1 MSDGAVVALHPVA
14 DDPDPSP
21 IGIGMPRAQ
30 NDASRILRPA
40 VRRGWLDGDGGA
52 ARGRDAF
59 VEVGWDEA
67 LDLAAREL
75 ARVKAE
81 HGNASIY
88 GGSYGWGSAGRFHHP
103 QGLLH
108 RFLNFHGGYTAS
120 VNSYSCAAMEV
131 ILPHVIGG
139 SSDAI
144 YSAAPHWDEIAEHTE
159 LIVAFGGLALKNTQI
174 NSGGLAR
181 HMARGAQQAAREAG
195 VDFVNVSPVRGD
207 IDAYQSARWIS
218 PRPNTDVALMMG
230 LAHSMIAAGTCDT
243 DFLRDCCVGWD
254 ELEAYLTGAS
264 DGIRRDAAWAAA
276 ICDVEQPVIEAL
288 AAEMA
293 ARRTLVTVSWSLQR
307 ADHGEQ
313 PFWMGVAL
321 AAMTG
326 SMGRPGGGFGTG
338 YGAIHSVG
346 LQADRHR
353 ITALRQG
360 PNAVTVRMPVAR
372 IADVLL
378 EPGREIDYNGRRI
391 EFPDVRLVY
400 WCGGNPFHHHQD
412 LNRLARAW
420 RRPETVIVHE
430 SWWNPIARFA
440 DIVFPAAT
448 ALERNDVAAGWAD
461 SWISAMHQA
470 VVPPAEVCTD
480 YETLCAL
487 AERLGF
493 LDDFSEGRDG
503 DEWVRHFYESTRENL
518 RGEGVDL
525 PEYEEFWAAGRV
537 EMPTPPRHRALD
549 FAALRADPAASRL
562 PTPSG
567 RIELASSTIA
577 GFGYDD
583 CPGHPAWLEPAEW
596 LGSEL
601 ARRFPLHLISNQP
614 FTRLHSQYDNGAYS
628 QDSKV
633 GGREP
638 IRLHPDDARARDIAE
653 GDVVRVFNDRGS
665 CLAGAVLD
673 ADLRR
678 SVVQLSTGAW
688 WDPEAPGDPSAL
700 DRHGNPN
707 VLTLDKGTSR
717 LAQGPIA
724 QTALVELERYD
735 GPLPEVQAFTP
746 PELISRGS

>member
-1 MSDGAVVALHPVA
+1 MSGGAVVALHPVA

-30 NDASRILRPA
+30 NDAWRILRPA

-52 ARGRDAF
+52 ARGQDAF

-139 SSDAI
+139 ASDAI
-144 YSAAPHWDEIAEHTE
+144 YSSAPHWDEIAEHTE

-181 HMARGAQQAAREAG
+181 HVARGRAAGRARGRRRLRQREPRARRHRRAPG
-195 VDFVNVSPVRGD
+195 R
-207 IDAYQSARWIS
+207 RWIA

-230 LAHSMIAAGTCDT
+230 LAHSMIAAGTYDR

-264 DGIRRDAAWAAA
+264 DGMRRDAAWAAA
-276 ICDVEQPVIEAL
+276 ICDVEQSAIEEL
-288 AAEMA
+288 AAEMT

-346 LQADRHR
+346 LQPDRHR
-353 ITALRQG
+353 ITALPQG
-360 PNAVTVRMPVAR
+360 PNPVTVACPSRASPTCCSS
-372 IADVLL
+372 
-378 EPGREIDYNGRRI
+378 PGGRSTTTAGAST
-391 EFPDVRLVY
+391 FPDIRLVY

-420 RRPETVIVHE
+420 QRPETVIVHE

-493 LDDFSEGRDG
+493 LDEFSEGRDG

-549 FAALRADPAASRL
+549 FAALRADPAAAPL

-567 RIELASSTIA
+567 RIELASATIA

-596 LGSEL
+596 LGS
-601 ARRFPLHLISNQP
+601 R
-614 FTRLHSQYDNGAYS
+614 
-628 QDSKV
+628 
-633 GGREP
+633 
-638 IRLHPDDARARDIAE
+638 ARA
-653 GDVVRVFNDRGS
+653 
-665 CLAGAVLD
+665 
-673 ADLRR
+673 
-678 SVVQLSTGAW
+678 
-688 WDPEAPGDPSAL
+688 SA
-700 DRHGNPN
+700 
-707 VLTLDKGTSR
+707 SR
-717 LAQGPIA
+717 C
-724 QTALVELERYD
+724 T
-735 GPLPEVQAFTP
+735 
-746 PELISRGS
+746 